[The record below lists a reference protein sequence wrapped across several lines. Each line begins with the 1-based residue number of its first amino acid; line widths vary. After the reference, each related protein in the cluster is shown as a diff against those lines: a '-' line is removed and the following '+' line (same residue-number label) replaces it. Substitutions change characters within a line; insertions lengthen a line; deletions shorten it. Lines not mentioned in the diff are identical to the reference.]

1 MWTKELWN
9 ESLLAYR
16 QGTFAEISL
25 QRARATAWAL
35 SWPISWLQILGLF
48 LMGLYA
54 GRRRF
59 FQNLQVHLT
68 GVRTAFWCALPFGV
82 GGMFVRAG
90 FVKFP
95 NLLGAYLAGTGEEVV
110 DTIGYL
116 ALSSVYATSIILL
129 TQRVEWKSRLRPL
142 AAVGRM
148 ALSNYLF
155 QSLVCTT
162 LFYSYG
168 IGLFG
173 KVGPAAGLCLT
184 QLGIDSRQPCQ
195 CPRIVSIVFSIAL
208 GDQLHLLCV
217 RHEHLVS
224 QLC

>member
-1 MWTKELWN
+1 
-9 ESLLAYR
+9 
-16 QGTFAEISL
+16 
-25 QRARATAWAL
+25 
-35 SWPISWLQILGLF
+35 
-48 LMGLYA
+48 MGLYA

-148 ALSNYLF
+148 VLSKYLF

-173 KVGPAAGLCLT
+173 KVGPAAGLLPHYCDLHLPSSA
-184 QLGIDSRQPCQ
+184 QRCQCGSRQPS
-195 CPRIVSIVFSIAL
+195 RTN
-208 GDQLHLLCV
+208 
-217 RHEHLVS
+217 
-224 QLC
+224 

>member
-1 MWTKELWN
+1 LWN

-35 SWPISWLQILGLF
+35 SWPVSWLQILGLF

-148 ALSNYLF
+148 VLSKYLF

-173 KVGPAAGLCLT
+173 KVGPAAGLLPHYCDLHLPSSA
-184 QLGIDSRQPCQ
+184 QRCQCGSRQPS
-195 CPRIVSIVFSIAL
+195 RTN
-208 GDQLHLLCV
+208 
-217 RHEHLVS
+217 
-224 QLC
+224 